1 MNQNGS
7 RPQLISLCGK
17 SFIEDIHNNAFCI
30 FKDCIIMYCEEFI
43 LLGSQKGE
51 VLHHYHYPVKMVCE
65 IVPNFMV
72 DHGINAGDGLVPGD
86 AMKMCW

>member
-7 RPQLISLCGK
+7 RPQPISLCGK
-17 SFIEDIHNNAFCI
+17 SFIEDIQDNAFCI
-30 FKDCIIMYCEEFI
+30 FRDCIMYCEEFL

-51 VLHHYHYPVKMVCE
+51 VLHHYHYPVRMVCE
-65 IVPNFMV
+65 IVPNFML

-86 AMKMCW
+86 AMKM